1 MADVAGILRSFHY
14 AAATAKLKSDW
25 TEKACAAF
33 LESYGET
40 EKPVLDFYLLEKCIY
55 EIEYEANNRPD
66 WISIPVGGIRELLG

>member
-1 MADVAGILRSFHY
+1 MAAVAGMLRSVHY

-33 LESYGET
+33 LESYGDT
-40 EKPVLDFYLLEKCIY
+40 DKAVLDFHLLEKCIY

-66 WISIPVGGIRELLG
+66 WIEIPVGGMRELLG